1 MNKRIYGM
9 LSLPLAINGPYQSQG
24 VKMGGRK
31 KSPVRSRVV
40 GCDKCGAAR
49 CTLRKLKVGFGR
61 DAKERLLCPKC
72 YAKESKN
79 A

>member
-1 MNKRIYGM
+1 MNKDVAG
-9 LSLPLAINGPYQSQG
+9 LLAIPMLLGGPYTTQG
-24 VKMGGRK
+24 MKIGSSK
-31 KSPVRSRVV
+31 KSPVRGRLV
-40 GCDKCGAAR
+40 GCVRCGASR
-49 CTLRKLKVGFGR
+49 CTLRKLKTGFGK

>member
-9 LSLPLAINGPYQSQG
+9 PSLPIAISGPYQAQG

-31 KSPVRSRVV
+31 KSPVRIRVV
-40 GCDKCGAAR
+40 GCDKCGASR
-49 CTLRKLKVGFGR
+49 CTLRKLKTGFGK